1 MKDFLVHALCGFI
14 AGVPGGMGLGGGT
27 VLIPI
32 LTIFCDAKQHVAQAA
47 NLVSFIPMAIIASI
61 LHFKNGYIKKEGLL
75 AVIIPAV
82 LLAVV
87 TGLVSKQIDDD
98 VLKKIFGGFLIIVAA
113 FSFFADKINSKR

>member
-32 LTIFCDAKQHVAQAA
+32 LTIFCYAKQHVAQAA

-61 LHFKNGYIKKEGLL
+61 LHLKNGYIKKEGLL

-87 TGLVSKQIDDD
+87 TGLVSKQIDDG
-98 VLKKIFGGFLIIVAA
+98 VLKKIFGGFLIIVAV